1 MYDSNNSL
9 IHGQSRYPEGG
20 APHSQVVL
28 KTPYGMFLRED
39 GGFYGMVPDQP
50 RRRCHTLDRDSQISR
65 PRLHTIEEGTRR
77 RYTMDRE
84 YLSKM
89 VGKLNDKLSDKR
101 AHVNSMPGSVN
112 NSAASSPV
120 PIFEEQYSHMNRNFI
135 PISTPDSSAC
145 SSRTSPSFHR
155 DTLQPFASSPNSPR
169 PRSGSIGTDDIGPMR
184 PRCASFHVN
193 SEGHAAQGRPYSLD
207 QDFLSADGQH
217 HRMTADMRRG
227 SIGASY
233 NLHAKK
239 KSLLVDRHPAY
250 LAHIP
255 DASLFRSIEAQRSPL
270 ANEDS
275 SKVRLITCISY
286 AFYAN
291 CYNYIY

>member
-1 MYDSNNSL
+1 
-9 IHGQSRYPEGG
+9 
-20 APHSQVVL
+20 
-28 KTPYGMFLRED
+28 
-39 GGFYGMVPDQP
+39 
-50 RRRCHTLDRDSQISR
+50 
-65 PRLHTIEEGTRR
+65 
-77 RYTMDRE
+77 MDRE

-89 VGKLNDKLSDKR
+89 VGKLSDKLEKR

-155 DTLQPFASSPNSPR
+155 DTLQPFSSSPNSPR

-193 SEGHAAQGRPYSLD
+193 SEGHAAQGRPYTLD
-207 QDFLSADGQH
+207 HDFLSADGQL
-217 HRMTADMRRG
+217 HRMNADMRRG

-255 DASLFRSIEAQRSPL
+255 DASLFRTTETQRSPL

-275 SKVRLITCISY
+275 SKVIICV
-286 AFYAN
+286 AFFDLQICNEKFSFYLFKAKLKSMMVKG
-291 CYNYIY
+291 

>member
-1 MYDSNNSL
+1 MYDSNSSL
-9 IHGQSRYPEGG
+9 IHAPSRYTTEGG
-20 APHSQVVL
+20 PPHSQSQVVL

-39 GGFYGMVPDQP
+39 SGYYGMVPDQP

-89 VGKLNDKLSDKR
+89 VGKLSDKLEKR
-101 AHVNSMPGSVN
+101 THVNSMPGSVN

-120 PIFEEQYSHMNRNFI
+120 PIFEEQYMNRNMNRDFI

-145 SSRTSPSFHR
+145 SSRTSPLFHR

-169 PRSGSIGTDDIGPMR
+169 PRSGSIGPDDIGPMR

-193 SEGHAAQGRPYSLD
+193 SEGHAAQGRPYID
-207 QDFLSADGQH
+207 HDFLSADSQH
-217 HRMTADMRRG
+217 HRMSADMRRG

-250 LAHIP
+250 LAQIP
-255 DASLFRSIEAQRSPL
+255 DVSLFRTLEPQRSPL
-270 ANEDS
+270 ANEEPP
-275 SKVRLITCISY
+275 KVIQ
-286 AFYAN
+286 
-291 CYNYIY
+291 